1 LGGVAARRVAAL
13 RVMLAAYPVEALL
26 LGALALTVGGPI
38 HAGAVFW
45 GCLYGVGQAFG
56 MWAFYAAL
64 GSGPI
69 SVVAPLA
76 GVLNAAV
83 PVAVGIALG
92 ERPGQAASV
101 GVVLAIVAVMLV
113 SREATVAGT
122 PFKFTPK
129 VAWLTVFAGSA
140 FGLDLV
146 FLHQAPHECKLWPL
160 MFARLAA
167 TVVIAALA
175 ASRRTLQLPRG
186 KSMRLALTIALLDI
200 CALVTQLIALQSW
213 LLSLASILISLYPAA
228 TVVLAMVI
236 LRERVSRW
244 QGIGMV
250 MAMGSVA
257 MIAAG

>member
-1 LGGVAARRVAAL
+1 
-13 RVMLAAYPVEALL
+13 M
-26 LGALALTVGGPI
+26 
-38 HAGAVFW
+38 
-45 GCLYGVGQAFG
+45 
-56 MWAFYAAL
+56 
-64 GSGPI
+64 
-69 SVVAPLA
+69 A

-113 SREATVAGT
+113 SRDGSVEGAS
-122 PFKFTPK
+122 PYRFTPK
-129 VAWLTVFAGSA
+129 VAWLTVLAGCA

-160 MFARLAA
+160 VFARLAA
-167 TVVIAALA
+167 TVVITALA
-175 ASRRTLQLPRG
+175 ATKGNLRLPRG
-186 KSMRLALTIALLDI
+186 KSLKLALAIALLDI

-228 TVVLAMVI
+228 TVVLAMAV
-236 LRERVSRW
+236 LRERVTRW
-244 QGIGMV
+244 QGIGMA

-257 MIAAG
+257 MIAASSACDAP

>member
-1 LGGVAARRVAAL
+1 M
-13 RVMLAAYPVEALL
+13 MLAAYPVEALL
-26 LGALALTVGGPI
+26 LGLLAFTVGGPI
-38 HAGAVFW
+38 HSGAIIW

-83 PVAVGIALG
+83 PVAVGVALG
-92 ERPGQAASV
+92 ERPGPAASAGV
-101 GVVLAIVAVMLV
+101 GLAIVAVMLV
-113 SREATVAGT
+113 SREATGDGASRFRFTAKVAG
-122 PFKFTPK
+122 
-129 VAWLTVFAGSA
+129 LTTLAGCA

-146 FLHQAPHECKLWPL
+146 FLHQSPHDSKLWPL
-160 MFARLAA
+160 MFARLSA
-167 TVVIAALA
+167 TVVITILA
-175 ASRRTLQLPRG
+175 ASRRNLRLPRG
-186 KSMRLALTIALLDI
+186 QSLKLALAIALLDI

-213 LLSLASILISLYPAA
+213 LLSLASIMISLYPAA
-228 TVVLAMVI
+228 TVVLAMIV
-236 LRERVSRW
+236 LRERVTRW

-257 MIAAG
+257 MIAAS